1 MSEKEKEEKKRN
13 SWKWKSK
20 QNSQYCS
27 KIRDFNKQ
35 QKGKGIRI
43 LTPKQMLQRL
53 PVALAKVNAGN
64 TSYII

>member
-27 KIRDFNKQ
+27 KISDFNKQ

-43 LTPKQMLQRL
+43 LTPKQML
-53 PVALAKVNAGN
+53 
-64 TSYII
+64 